1 MSRITPASD
10 GNPNNLEEDVA
21 YQGVLVSAKVAKSKN
36 PQYPDDQ
43 IEVDWELRQGV
54 KQRDWLPIKVGIQA
68 ATKQPS
74 KLRQLL
80 NACAE
85 KPKDAELWFD
95 ADTLEWGYDL
105 EGADDTPA
113 YAKLT
118 AGMLVNFKG
127 ELRDSRYK
135 ITRYSAMSNG
145 QAKAKAAGGAR
156 ESRALSGA
164 RPATSAPASVPVDVD
179 PEEVPF

>member
-1 MSRITPASD
+1 MTRITPATD
-10 GNPNNLEEDVA
+10 GNPNNMEEDSL
-21 YQGVLVSAKVAKSKN
+21 YQGVLSSAKKVKSKN
-36 PQYPDDQ
+36 AQYPEDQ

-54 KQRDWLPIKVGIQA
+54 KQRDWLSLRLGIQA

-80 NACAE
+80 NALAE

-105 EGADDTPA
+105 DGDDETPA

-127 ELRDSRYK
+127 ELRDNRYK
-135 ITRYSAMSNG
+135 ITRYAAVSNG
-145 QAKAKAAGGAR
+145 QTKKR
-156 ESRALSGA
+156 K
-164 RPATSAPASVPVDVD
+164 SASPPVDVD
-179 PEEVPF
+179 PGEIPF